1 MATPTQVR
9 SKTLQRLASARKV
22 VAPGTEVHSV
32 LDLYKEL
39 GGEEVV
45 DAALQQCREEFG
57 DEGVDREEIR
67 NFLWNNVEPFCDIV
81 KPNITAGGATPEDAA
96 RQQIAGEADAKL
108 ADLADQLIDHWIE
121 KEILLDQGDELYEF
135 STD

>member
-32 LDLYKEL
+32 LDLYEEF

-45 DAALQQCREEFG
+45 A
-57 DEGVDREEIR
+57 
-67 NFLWNNVEPFCDIV
+67 
-81 KPNITAGGATPEDAA
+81 AGG
-96 RQQIAGEADAKL
+96 
-108 ADLADQLIDHWIE
+108 
-121 KEILLDQGDELYEF
+121 
-135 STD
+135 